1 MPMPETCWLTP
12 KTTVSSAMTRPAS
25 APTAIAATQPEP
37 QTAGEIGGGEA
48 DHGAE
53 QHDALDAEIEHA
65 GALVDELAEGG
76 EEQRRRDADDR
87 REEAD
92 LEDLGDGLKHGAPP
106 CSR

>member
-12 KTTVSSAMTRPAS
+12 KTTASSAITSPAER
-25 APTAIAATQPEP
+25 ADGDRREQAQP
-37 QTAGEIGGGEA
+37 QIAGEIGGGEA

-65 GALVDELAEGG
+65 GALVDQLAEGG
-76 EEQRRRDADDR
+76 EQQRRRDADDR

-92 LEDLGDGLKHGAPP
+92 LQDLGEGLKHGAPP
-106 CSR
+106 CRR